1 MKMGGLRE
9 LVRSL
14 ASGGMN
20 GRWLAISVALGNLL
34 VPLNSTMIVVAL
46 PQVARDLKVDVAET
60 SWIVTS
66 YLIAMAALQPIAGR
80 VGDRLG
86 RRNVM
91 LVALVYFAL
100 ASAGAAAANS
110 ILVLAVFR
118 INQAIAAA
126 ALVPNSLAL
135 LRGAIPSGRRGAEFG
150 MVTAASAVGATVGPL
165 VGGILAAIDW
175 RWIFLVNVPLCAA
188 GLALSWRVLPSRAAR
203 ETTRFDLAGA
213 VGLGFVLLA
222 AAWVLVSLGRGV
234 DLVTVAIGI
243 AILPAAVALLRYESR
258 HPDPALPPSLFR
270 IRAFAA
276 ACAAVT
282 FQNLAMYGTLLAL
295 PVALAG
301 ASIRSGIA
309 LAAFSGGSIIFAPLG
324 GRAADRYGPRL
335 PTVAGGLLLGVGLMP
350 LAITAGQLPLE
361 LLAATLAFAGIGLAL
376 MYPSMRLAAIEVVP
390 DRYAALAAGVFSTS
404 RYFGGM
410 LGSIA
415 IAIALGGSP
424 STDSLRALFWLFT
437 AAAFAA
443 AIPSL
448 ALPGP
453 GIVHG
458 EAIAEE
464 VAG

>member
-1 MKMGGLRE
+1 
-9 LVRSL
+9 
-14 ASGGMN
+14 
-20 GRWLAISVALGNLL
+20 
-34 VPLNSTMIVVAL
+34 MIVVAL
-46 PQVARDLKVDVAET
+46 PQVARDLRVDVAET

-91 LVALVYFAL
+91 LAALVYFAV
-100 ASAGAAAANS
+100 ASAGAAVANS

-126 ALVPNSLAL
+126 ALVPN
-135 LRGAIPSGRRGAEFG
+135 
-150 MVTAASAVGATVGPL
+150 
-165 VGGILAAIDW
+165 
-175 RWIFLVNVPLCAA
+175 
-188 GLALSWRVLPSRAAR
+188 
-203 ETTRFDLAGA
+203 
-213 VGLGFVLLA
+213 GLGLLA
-222 AAWVLVSLGRGV
+222 AAWVLVSLGRAV
-234 DLVTVAIGI
+234 DPGTVAIGV
-243 AILPAAVALLRYESR
+243 AILPATLVLLRYESR
-258 HPDPALPPSLFR
+258 QPDPALPPSLFR

-276 ACAAVT
+276 ACATVA

-301 ASIRSGIA
+301 ASVRSGIA
-309 LAAFSGGSIIFAPLG
+309 LAAFSGGSIILAPLG

-335 PTVAGGLLLGVGLMP
+335 PTFIGALVLGAGLTP

-361 LLAATLAFAGIGLAL
+361 LLAGTLAFAGVGLAL
-376 MYPSMRLAAIEVVP
+376 TFPSMRLAAVEVVP
-390 DRYAALAAGVFSTS
+390 ERYAALASGVFSTS

-448 ALPGP
+448 ALPGQS
-453 GIVHG
+453 
-458 EAIAEE
+458 
-464 VAG
+464 VAHEP

>member
-1 MKMGGLRE
+1 
-9 LVRSL
+9 
-14 ASGGMN
+14 
-20 GRWLAISVALGNLL
+20 
-34 VPLNSTMIVVAL
+34 MIVVAL

-91 LVALVYFAL
+91 LAALVYFAL

-110 ILVLAVFR
+110 ILLLAVFR

-126 ALVPNSLAL
+126 ALVPNGLGL
-135 LRGAIPSGRRGAEFG
+135 LREAIPSGRRGAEFG
-150 MVTAASAVGATVGPL
+150 IVSAATAVGATVGPL
-165 VGGILAAIDW
+165 VGG
-175 RWIFLVNVPLCAA
+175 F
-188 GLALSWRVLPSRAAR
+188 
-203 ETTRFDLAGA
+203 
-213 VGLGFVLLA
+213 LA
-222 AAWVLVSLGRGV
+222 AAWVLVSFGRAV
-234 DLVTVAIGI
+234 DPVTVAIGV
-243 AILPAAVALLRYESR
+243 AILPAAVVLFRYESR

-276 ACAAVT
+276 ACATVA

-301 ASIRSGIA
+301 ASVRSGIA
-309 LAAFSGGSIIFAPLG
+309 LAAFSGGSIILAPLG

-335 PTVAGGLLLGVGLMP
+335 PTFAGALLLGVGLTP
-350 LAITAGQLPLE
+350 LAISAGQLPLE
-361 LLAATLAFAGIGLAL
+361 LLAATLAFAGVGLAL
-376 MYPSMRLAAIEVVP
+376 TFPSMRLAAVEVVP
-390 DRYAALAAGVFSTS
+390 ERYAALASGVFSTS

-415 IAIALGGSP
+415 IAIALGGSVT
-424 STDSLRALFWLFT
+424 TDALRALFWLFT

-448 ALPGP
+448 ALPG
-453 GIVHG
+453 HG
-458 EAIAEE
+458 LGRDEPIAEE

>member
-1 MKMGGLRE
+1 VNWSQPSIGRVK
-9 LVRSL
+9 
-14 ASGGMN
+14 

-46 PQVARDLKVDVAET
+46 PQVARDLRVDVAET

-66 YLIAMAALQPIAGR
+66 YLITLAALQPIAGR

-86 RRNVM
+86 RRNLM

-100 ASAGAAAANS
+100 ASAGAAMANS

-135 LRGAIPSGRRGAEFG
+135 LREAIPSGRRGTEFG
-150 MVTAASAVGATVGPL
+150 IVTAATAVGATVGPL
-165 VGGILAAIDW
+165 VGGLLAAIDW
-175 RWIFLVNVPLCAA
+175 RWIFLVNVPLCTGAIA
-188 GLALSWRVLPSRAAR
+188 LAWRVLPPRAAR
-203 ETTRFDLAGA
+203 KSAKFDLVGA
-213 VGLGFVLLA
+213 VGMGAVLLA
-222 AAWVLVSLGRGV
+222 ASWVLISLGRGL
-234 DLVTVAIGI
+234 DLVTVAIGV
-243 AILPAAVALLRYESR
+243 AVLPAAAAFLHYETR
-258 HPDPALPPSLFR
+258 QPDPAIPPSLFR

-276 ACAAVT
+276 ACAAVA

-335 PTVAGGLLLGVGLMP
+335 PTVAGALLLGIGLVP
-350 LAITAGQLPLE
+350 LAISAGQLPLE
-361 LLAATLAFAGIGLAL
+361 FLAGTLAFAGVGLAL
-376 MYPSMRLAAIEVVP
+376 TFPAMRLAAVEVVP
-390 DRYAALAAGVFSTS
+390 EQYTALASGVFSTS

-415 IAIALGGSP
+415 IALALGGSP
-424 STDSLRALFWLFT
+424 STGSLRALFWLFT

-448 ALPGP
+448 ALPGQ
-453 GIVHG
+453 GIALDEPIV
-458 EAIAEE
+458 EE

>member
-1 MKMGGLRE
+1 MRASPRGSRE
-9 LVRSL
+9 IEQK
-14 ASGGMN
+14 A
-20 GRWLAISVALGNLL
+20 RWLAISVALGNLL

-46 PQVARDLKVDVAET
+46 PQVARDLRVDVAET

-100 ASAGAAAANS
+100 ASAGAAIANS
-110 ILVLAVFR
+110 TLLLAVFR

-126 ALVPNSLAL
+126 ALAPNSLAL
-135 LRGAIPSGRRGAEFG
+135 LREAIPSGRRGTEFG
-150 MVTAASAVGATVGPL
+150 IVTAATGVGATVGPL
-165 VGGILAAIDW
+165 VGGFLAAIDW

-188 GLALSWRVLPSRAAR
+188 AFALSWRVLPRRAAR
-203 ETTRFDLAGA
+203 ETARFDLVGA
-213 VGLGFVLLA
+213 VGLGLVLLA
-222 AAWVLVSLGRGV
+222 AAWVLVSFGRAA
-234 DLVTVAIGI
+234 DPVTVAIGV
-243 AILPAAVALLRYESR
+243 AILPAAAALLRYESR
-258 HPDPALPPSLFR
+258 QPDPALPPSLFR

-276 ACAAVT
+276 ACAAVA

-309 LAAFSGGSIIFAPLG
+309 LAAFSGGSIVFAPFG

-335 PTVAGGLLLGVGLMP
+335 PTVAGALLLGVGLAP

-361 LLAATLAFAGIGLAL
+361 LLAATLAFAGVGLAL
-376 MYPSMRLAAIEVVP
+376 TFPSMRLAAVEVVP
-390 DRYAALAAGVFSTS
+390 DRYTALAAGVFSTS

-424 STDSLRALFWLFT
+424 SNDSLRALFWLFT

-448 ALPGP
+448 ALPGQP
-453 GIVHG
+453 MAHEAPIV
-458 EAIAEE
+458 EE

>member
-1 MKMGGLRE
+1 
-9 LVRSL
+9 
-14 ASGGMN
+14 MN
-20 GRWLAISVALGNLL
+20 TRWLAISVALSNLL

-46 PQVARDLKVDVAET
+46 PQVARDLRVDVAET

-86 RRNVM
+86 RRKVM
-91 LVALVYFAL
+91 LTALVYFAV
-100 ASAGAAAANS
+100 ASAGAAFASS
-110 ILVLAVFR
+110 ILILAFFR

-126 ALVPNSLAL
+126 ALVPNGLGL
-135 LRGAIPSGRRGAEFG
+135 LREAIPSGRRGAEFG
-150 MVTAASAVGATVGPL
+150 IVSAATAVGATAGPL
-165 VGGILAAIDW
+165 VGGFLAAIDW

-188 GLALSWRVLPSRAAR
+188 GLALAWRVLPSRAAR
-203 ETTRFDLAGA
+203 ETARFDLVGA
-213 VGLGFVLLA
+213 IGLGGVLLA
-222 AAWVLVSLGRGV
+222 AAWVLVSLGRAV
-234 DLVTVAIGI
+234 DPVTLAIGV
-243 AILPAAVALLRYESR
+243 AILPAVVALLRYESR
-258 HPDPALPPSLFR
+258 HPDPALPPSIFR

-276 ACAAVT
+276 ACATVA

-301 ASIRSGIA
+301 ASVRSGIA
-309 LAAFSGGSIIFAPLG
+309 LAAFSGGSIILAPIG

-335 PTVAGGLLLGVGLMP
+335 PTVAGALLLGAGLMP
-350 LAITAGQLPLE
+350 LALSANIEQLPLE
-361 LLAATLAFAGIGLAL
+361 FLAGTLAFAGVGLAL
-376 MYPSMRLAAIEVVP
+376 TFPSMRLAAVEVVP
-390 DRYAALAAGVFSTS
+390 ERYAALASGVFSTS

-415 IAIALGGSP
+415 IALALGGSA
-424 STDSLRALFWLFT
+424 TAGSLRTLFWLFT

-448 ALPGP
+448 ALPG
-453 GIVHG
+453 HG
-458 EAIAEE
+458 LAHEEPVVEE